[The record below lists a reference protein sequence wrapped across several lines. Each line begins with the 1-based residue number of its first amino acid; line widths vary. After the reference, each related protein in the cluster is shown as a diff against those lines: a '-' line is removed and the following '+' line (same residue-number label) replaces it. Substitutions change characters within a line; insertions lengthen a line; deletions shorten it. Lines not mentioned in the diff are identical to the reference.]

1 MYNMYE
7 NQNIYIFMYILLLYI
22 KILLYYEEA
31 IMN

>member
-1 MYNMYE
+1 MYE
-7 NQNIYIFMYILLLYI
+7 NQNIYIFMYILLYI